1 MFSRDANEDGL
12 KFLDFETAQETQIQ
26 EHQQTMTKRDET
38 MFEDATDKIKKSKR
52 NKTLVDPFGYTS
64 HK

>member
-1 MFSRDANEDGL
+1 
-12 KFLDFETAQETQIQ
+12 
-26 EHQQTMTKRDET
+26 MTKRDET

-52 NKTLVDPFGYTS
+52 NKTLVDPFGYAS

>member
-1 MFSRDANEDGL
+1 MSSRDANEDGL
-12 KFLDFETAQETQIQ
+12 KFLVLRLPRKPRFRTSAD
-26 EHQQTMTKRDET
+26 HDKRDET
-38 MFEDATDKIKKSKR
+38 MYEDATDKIKRANR